1 MLPLWLG
8 FGAANLGRR
17 AAAAFGFRHNGI
29 VTPATARVSGESVTA
44 LRRRTRYDV
53 AIVSPA
59 YWGIVT
65 LEVGTTLH
73 DRLVPG
79 RDCVSLLI
87 ETAPD
92 GAVRLLRPLRWRVP
106 CALVDAPLLMPS
118 HSARKGAT
126 R

>member
-17 AAAAFGFRHNGI
+17 AAEAFGFRHNGI
-29 VTPATARVSGESVTA
+29 VTSATARVPGESFTA

-73 DRLVPG
+73 DRLVRG
-79 RDCVSLLI
+79 RDRVSLLI

-92 GAVRLLRPLRWRVP
+92 GAVRLLQPLRGGCPVP
-106 CALVDAPLLMPS
+106 W
-118 HSARKGAT
+118 AT
-126 R
+126 PRC